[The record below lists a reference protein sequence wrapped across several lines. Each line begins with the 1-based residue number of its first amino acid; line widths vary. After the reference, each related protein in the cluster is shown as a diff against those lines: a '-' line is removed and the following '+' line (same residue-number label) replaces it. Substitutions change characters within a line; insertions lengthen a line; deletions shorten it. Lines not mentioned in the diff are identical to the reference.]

1 MRPSAGRLK
10 GRRNARSISATRH
23 LTPSRVAYLTDLATV
38 PDVQWTRAR
47 LPEAYMTYPMDL
59 DLKKVVMAYSYGLA
73 LNVHP
78 INNPSLSVVRSSK
91 SVCQAGS
98 TDSYF
103 TMIIVKSALT
113 NYAHRLRLR
122 EVIRRQTAHL
132 NATVGILFSLGL
144 PANGQVPSDL
154 LKEIAQF
161 DDILLANYTDTY
173 LNLTIKTIVNLRFV
187 HRFCLHASPSFVF
200 LDDDHA
206 INLTQLHTYFSNF
219 SSSEVRGGIFGFIN
233 SNTPVLRA
241 PGRHLRINCATR
253 IATAIARPSN
263 CRSSLSSTLPTNADR
278 SLYPLLT
285 FSSSSSPSSSSSSS
299 SSSTAPTSA
308 VVAPDM
314 HINTTR
320 NLHTTADTNTTA
332 GTRGE
337 DQDYTPS
344 HCDIGPV
351 GHLRIHRTVTGK
363 PVPGA
368 PTPTRCTALAHSHI
382 AWAYSV
388 TRVSMR
394 E

>member
-1 MRPSAGRLK
+1 MTSKARDQNASTLQNAVHVTQPMFSDNCPAESLRLCRSGGHDKQKVIDADLRSCRSEQHLFTAAGNVTLSDRCLSFK
-10 GRRNARSISATRH
+10 
-23 LTPSRVAYLTDLATV
+23 DLATV

-47 LPEAYMTYPMDL
+47 VPEAYMTYPMDV

-91 SVCQAGS
+91 SVCQARS

-219 SSSEVRGGIFGFIN
+219 SSSEVRGGIFGFVN

-241 PGRHLRINCATR
+241 PGRKWFTEREMFPFAKYPDYAAGPCYILGADLIPKFSIGAAFVRMFPIEDVFVGL
-253 IATAIARPSN
+253 I
-263 CRSSLSSTLPTNADR
+263 TLK
-278 SLYPLLT
+278 L
-285 FSSSSSPSSSSSSS
+285 
-299 SSSTAPTSA
+299 
-308 VVAPDM
+308 
-314 HINTTR
+314 
-320 NLHTTADTNTTA
+320 
-332 GTRGE
+332 G
-337 DQDYTPS
+337 
-344 HCDIGPV
+344 
-351 GHLRIHRTVTGK
+351 LRIH
-363 PVPGA
+363 PLPNMYI
-368 PTPTRCTALAHSHI
+368 HQSHLPPNVFSLVAGVDFFNRQLNI
-382 AWAYSV
+382 
-388 TRVSMR
+388 
-394 E
+394 